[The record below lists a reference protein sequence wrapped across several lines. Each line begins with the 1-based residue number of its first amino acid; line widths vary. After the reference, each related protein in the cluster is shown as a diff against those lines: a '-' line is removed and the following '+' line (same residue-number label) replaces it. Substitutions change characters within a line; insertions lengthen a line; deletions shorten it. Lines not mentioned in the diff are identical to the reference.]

1 MSLTDT
7 VPDGDGLVCEQLF
20 VCVLNL
26 IQRLSSC
33 ITASVVK
40 TTLPGLRRFVVKTTI
55 IFENSLRLC
64 RQKFSPRSSFVSSSN
79 SQIEKHCRAI
89 DFA

>member
-7 VPDGDGLVCEQLF
+7 GSASGTVPYAIKTYDIAMADAC
-20 VCVLNL
+20 NL
-26 IQRLSSC
+26 IQRMSSC

-40 TTLPGLRRFVVKTTI
+40 TTLLGLRKFVVKAI

-64 RQKFSPRSSFVSSSN
+64 SR
-79 SQIEKHCRAI
+79 
-89 DFA
+89 

>member
-7 VPDGDGLVCEQLF
+7 GSGSGTVPYAIKTYDMAMADAC
-20 VCVLNL
+20 NL
-26 IQRLSSC
+26 IKRMSSC

-40 TTLPGLRRFVVKTTI
+40 TTLLGLMKFVVKAI

-64 RQKFSPRSSFVSSSN
+64 SR
-79 SQIEKHCRAI
+79 
-89 DFA
+89 